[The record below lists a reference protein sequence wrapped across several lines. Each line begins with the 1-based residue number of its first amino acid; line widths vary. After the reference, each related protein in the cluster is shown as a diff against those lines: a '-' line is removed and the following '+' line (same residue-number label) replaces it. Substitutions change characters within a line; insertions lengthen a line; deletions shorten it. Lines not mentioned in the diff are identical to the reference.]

1 MVKRLA
7 FIRSD
12 VYNFTSATMWTAG
25 DYMREISFGH
35 LKITDHTATPCT
47 IGIQICP
54 CAYRAR
60 TQMGDVYIF
69 VATVTSC
76 VSIRLCIL
84 TGPLV
89 G

>member
-1 MVKRLA
+1 MVKRLP

-12 VYNFTSATMWTAG
+12 ISNFTSVTMWTAG

-35 LKITDHTATPCT
+35 LKITDHTATAFT
-47 IGIQICP
+47 IRIKICP
-54 CAYRAR
+54 CAYGAR
-60 TQMGDVYIF
+60 TQMEDVYIF
-69 VATVTSC
+69 VTTVTSG